1 LSFDTL
7 APRGDTPVRYAGCF
21 IPPMFNAAAIPVN
34 PTPPEGAAV
43 ALTHVLVVDDDPS
56 VRQMVVDYLGDNDIQ
71 VTAVAS
77 GREIADVTA
86 REMIDLLI
94 LDLKLPGEDGME
106 IARRIRVDSNMPII
120 MLTGRKEEAD
130 RVMALELGAD
140 DYLTKPFSPREL
152 LARIRALLRRSR
164 AHETVADGLARIR
177 AYRFAGWELNV
188 RVRRLK
194 SPSGDLMTLRNAEF
208 NLLAAF
214 LASPQRVLTREQL
227 LSMSHLHND
236 EVYDRAIDTQVGR
249 LRKKL
254 EEHGA
259 AGQDLIRT
267 ERGVGYLLTVPV
279 DVVR

>member
-1 LSFDTL
+1 ML
-7 APRGDTPVRYAGCF
+7 ARVPESAQTMPSMV
-21 IPPMFNAAAIPVN
+21 AA
-34 PTPPEGAAV
+34 PTPI
-43 ALTHVLVVDDDPS
+43 HVLAIDDDPS
-56 VRQMVVDYLGDNDIQ
+56 VRQMIADYLGDNDIR
-71 VTAVAS
+71 VTVAGS
-77 GREIADVTA
+77 GREIAEVMA
-86 REMIDLLI
+86 RETIDLLI

-106 IARRIRVDSNMPII
+106 IARRIRADSNMPII
-120 MLTGRKEEAD
+120 MLTARKEEAD

-152 LARIRALLRRSR
+152 LARIRSLLRRSR

-194 SPSGDLMTLRNAEF
+194 SPQGELMTLRNAEF

-227 LSMSHLHND
+227 LSMSHLHDD

-249 LRKKL
+249 LRRKL

-259 AGQDLIRT
+259 SQELIHT
-267 ERGVGYLLTVPV
+267 ERGAGYVLNVPV
-279 DVVR
+279 EVVR

>member
-1 LSFDTL
+1 
-7 APRGDTPVRYAGCF
+7 
-21 IPPMFNAAAIPVN
+21 MFNVVPTQVSATLPEKMSAAP
-34 PTPPEGAAV
+34 
-43 ALTHVLVVDDDPS
+43 THVLVVDDDPS
-56 VRQMVVDYLGDNDIQ
+56 IRQMVVDYLGDNEIQ
-71 VTAVAS
+71 VTALAS

-94 LDLKLPGEDGME
+94 LDLRLPGEDGMD
-106 IARRIRVDSNMPII
+106 IARRIRADSNMPII

-140 DYLTKPFSPREL
+140 DYVTKPFSPREL
-152 LARIRALLRRSR
+152 LARIHSLLRRSR
-164 AHETVADGLARIR
+164 AHETVADGLAKIR

-194 SPSGDLMTLRNAEF
+194 SPQGEVMTLRNAEF
-208 NLLAAF
+208 NLLAVF

-227 LSMSHLHND
+227 LSMSHLHDD

-254 EEHGA
+254 EGHGA
-259 AGQDLIRT
+259 SHELIHT
-267 ERGVGYLLTVPV
+267 ERGAGYVLTVPV
-279 DVVR
+279 EVVR

>member
-1 LSFDTL
+1 MEASATSPEKTL
-7 APRGDTPVRYAGCF
+7 PAP
-21 IPPMFNAAAIPVN
+21 
-34 PTPPEGAAV
+34 
-43 ALTHVLVVDDDPS
+43 THVLIVDDDPS
-56 VRQMVVDYLGDNDIQ
+56 VRQMVAHYLGDNEMQ
-71 VTAVAS
+71 VTALAS
-77 GREIADVTA
+77 GREIAEVTA
-86 REMIDLLI
+86 HEMVDLLV
-94 LDLKLPGEDGME
+94 LDLKLPGEDGIS
-106 IARRIRVDSNMPII
+106 IARRIRANSNLPII
-120 MLTGRKEEAD
+120 MLTACQEEAD

-140 DYLTKPFSPREL
+140 DFLTKPFSLREL

-164 AHETVADGLARIR
+164 AHETVADELAKIR

-194 SPSGDLMTLRNAEF
+194 SPQGEQITLRNAEF

-214 LASPQRVLTREQL
+214 LASPLRVLTREQL

-259 AGQDLIRT
+259 GDQLIST
-267 ERGVGYLLTVPV
+267 ERGAGYVLTVPV
-279 DVVR
+279 EVVR